1 MSGTGGWARRGG
13 CGRGGG
19 GGVGGDWSVAV
30 ASRRGTCG
38 WCEMGVAVG
47 GPGGTAANASVETGG
62 WRPRWGWQGGG
73 RVGRG
78 WHGLAAALA
87 TGAAGCGARV
97 RWGREGWWG
106 GRGGVGSRCALLPA
120 RRPLASTLRGDG
132 SWRPVRLSRVA
143 GAPLVATR
151 AGRRVGEYRTPWLPV
166 PRPSCWWPCGRWLRG
181 GGRRRAPRTWRFWF
195 SPLSWI
201 WGSSFKVVGRGNTS
215 YMGGQGAGG
224 GEGVALVY
232 TLAGRC
238 CGRCPV
244 LGEERCCQRK
254 RAAAR
259 YGMTIRRWRARAS
272 YALAATPSSGAVPV
286 CCSTAGQAGT
296 APSR

>member
-1 MSGTGGWARRGG
+1 M
-13 CGRGGG
+13 
-19 GGVGGDWSVAV
+19 AV

-38 WCEMGVAVG
+38 WYQMGAAVG
-47 GPGGTAANASVETGG
+47 GPGGTAAGASVETGG
-62 WRPRWGWQGGG
+62 WRPRWAWQGGG

-106 GRGGVGSRCALLPA
+106 GRGGVGSRCVNLPA
-120 RRPLASTLRGDG
+120 RRPPASTLRGDG
-132 SWRPVRLSRVA
+132 SWRPVRLSRVS

-151 AGRRVGEYRTPWLPV
+151 AGRRVGECRPPWLPV
-166 PRPSCWWPCGRWLRG
+166 PHPSCWWPCGWWLRG

-201 WGSSFKVVGRGNTS
+201 WGSSFKVVRRGNKG

-224 GEGVALVY
+224 GEGVARVY

-238 CGRCPV
+238 RGRCPFLGRGEV
-244 LGEERCCQRK
+244 LPPKKGGGPLWEDYT
-254 RAAAR
+254 AAA
-259 YGMTIRRWRARAS
+259 GAGELCIGGDALFGWSAGVLLGRWAS
-272 YALAATPSSGAVPV
+272 GH
-286 CCSTAGQAGT
+286 GT
-296 APSR
+296 Q